1 MHPNLCSSFDALAS
15 FYATS
20 VKAQMFKYSAWVS
33 AHNQSNKCYTLSLLM
48 KKRNI
53 TITIKEMHMVYK
65 SLKVIRF
72 KRIENILSSIL
83 EIFDT

>member
-1 MHPNLCSSFDALAS
+1 MHPNPCSSFDALAS

-48 KKRNI
+48 IKKG
-53 TITIKEMHMVYK
+53 
-65 SLKVIRF
+65 
-72 KRIENILSSIL
+72 ILQL
-83 EIFDT
+83 Q